1 MNVEAVGVIER
12 KAIRPQREPSEDRV
26 DAIVD
31 KYNGERRWLINI
43 LFEVQ
48 AEFRYLPQTALE
60 RISSRMG
67 IPLVDIYGIVTFYK
81 AFSLTPR
88 GRHTVT
94 ACLGTACHVRGSI
107 GVLEELQRQ
116 MGITPGGTTQD
127 GEFTLETVN
136 CLGACALGPVV
147 VMDGEY
153 HGQMS
158 PARVKAILEDGRRKG

>member
-1 MNVEAVGVIER
+1 MNTEAVGFIER
-12 KAIRPQREPSEDRV
+12 KAIRPPREPSEDRV

-31 KYNGERRWLINI
+31 KYNGEQRWLINI

-48 AEFRYLPQTALE
+48 DEYRYLPQAALE
-60 RISSRMG
+60 HLSMRMS

-107 GVLEELQRQ
+107 GVLEELQRLLRVS
-116 MGITPGGTTQD
+116 PGSTTED

-136 CLGACALGPVV
+136 CLGCCAQGPMVV
-147 VMDGEY
+147 VDSEY
-153 HGQMS
+153 HGQMT
-158 PARVKAILEDGRRKG
+158 PVKVKKLLVDASKKV